1 MAEYISIGVALAVCI
16 TAVVTDV
23 RSLKIYNWLTL
34 PALASGLIWQVA
46 TRGFDGLLDGVTGVL
61 VAFAVLLIPFVTGAM
76 GAGDV
81 KLMSALGAWVGV
93 SFASQIVLV
102 ACLLTGAAS
111 LIVLLRRGG
120 LQSAW
125 LNVRIAWFRI
135 LTLKNHL
142 VMDQPDEL
150 RSMKEDKDRR
160 DDLIP
165 FSIMLLLAVFLV
177 SLVHFQ
183 RESVVTSLHFLL
195 IK

>member
-16 TAVVTDV
+16 IAVVTDV

-34 PALASGLIWQVA
+34 PALASGLVWQVA
-46 TRGFDGLLDGVTGVL
+46 MHGFDGLLDGITGVL

-120 LQSAW
+120 LRSAW

-150 RSMKEDKDRR
+150 RSMKEDQNRR
-160 DDLIP
+160 SDLIP
-165 FSIMLLLAVFLV
+165 FSIMVLLAVFLV
-177 SLVHFQ
+177 SLIHLQ
-183 RESVVTSLHFLL
+183 RESFVTSLNFLL

>member
-16 TAVVTDV
+16 AAVVTDV

-46 TRGFDGLLDGVTGVL
+46 MHGFHGLLDGVTGVL

-125 LNVRIAWFRI
+125 LNMRIAWFRI

-160 DDLIP
+160 ADLIP

-183 RESVVTSLHFLL
+183 RESVVTSLNFLL